1 MRFILIPFAFFIF
14 FKNAAAQNLFSTTS
28 IKDIRLTFPQKD
40 WDKFLDSVKKTEG
53 EARLKG
59 ALSVDNQRFENV
71 GVRYKGN
78 SSYFASRKKGSAK
91 LPFNIKLE
99 KKQKIEGKYQTLKLS
114 NINRDA
120 SFIREALAYDI
131 IRTYMPAPQCNF
143 ARVYVNDKLMG
154 LYNSVESIDDDFVK
168 NHFDIPKKSGYGW
181 LVKCDP
187 EWQAQTP
194 KNCPPSEKA
203 ALVYMGDD
211 STCYKPFYDVD
222 KEGSW
227 KDFIGFIKTL
237 NQNPEKVEAIL
248 NTDQTLWM
256 LALNTV
262 LVNLDSYNGL
272 FSHNYYMMKGADG
285 RFMPIIWDVNQSF
298 GCFPFDG
305 SANTNS
311 LSIPELQQHNPML
324 HADNPKR
331 PLIMN
336 LLKIPT
342 YRKIYIAK
350 IKTILKDW
358 FENGKYLTRAKEL
371 AALIDK
377 AVKEDENKHF
387 SYDDF
392 KKNMFTAVGE
402 GNERVIGIEE
412 LMSKRIEFLK
422 SYPLLNKNTPE
433 ITEKATVTTEGDK
446 TTIKVKVKDAMR
458 AFVGFQTGKYAPV
471 RYMPMF
477 DDGQHNDGSAGD
489 GIYGVV
495 IDKKE
500 KLEFIIMVE
509 SDDSVLIA
517 SDVKQSY

>member
-1 MRFILIPFAFFIF
+1 MRFILFFFTSIIF
-14 FKNAAAQNLFSTTS
+14 IKNTAAQNLFSTTTV
-28 IKDIRLTFPQKD
+28 KDIRLTFPQKD

-53 EARLKG
+53 EARLNSS
-59 ALSVDNQRFENV
+59 LTIDNQRFENV

-78 SSYFASRKKGSAK
+78 SSYFATRKKGNNK
-91 LPFNIKLE
+91 LPFNIKLD

-143 ARVYVNDKLMG
+143 ARVYVNGKLMG
-154 LYNSVESIDDDFVK
+154 LYNNVESIDDDFVK
-168 NHFDIPKKSGYGW
+168 NRFDIPKKSGYGW

-187 EWQAQTP
+187 EWQAEAS
-194 KNCPPSEKA
+194 KSCPPSEKA

-211 STCYKPFYDVD
+211 STCYKPFYEVD
-222 KEGSW
+222 KGGSW

-272 FSHNYYMMKGADG
+272 FSHNYYMMKGTDG
-285 RFMPIIWDVNQSF
+285 RFTPIIWDVNQSF
-298 GCFPFDG
+298 GCFSFDG
-305 SANTNS
+305 SSNANP
-311 LSIPELQQHNPML
+311 LSISELQQHNPML

-371 AALIDK
+371 AALIDN
-377 AVKEDENKHF
+377 AVKEDPNKHY
-387 SYDDF
+387 SYEDV
-392 KKNMFTAVGE
+392 KKNIVSAVGE
-402 GNERVIGIEE
+402 GSERVIGIEE
-412 LMSKRIEFLK
+412 LMSKRVEYLK
-422 SYPLLNKNTPE
+422 SHPLFNKNTPE

-446 TTIKVKVKDAMR
+446 TTIKVKAKDAIR
-458 AFVGFQTGKYAPV
+458 AFVGFQMRKYAPV

-477 DDGQHNDGSAGD
+477 DDGNHNDGAAGD
-489 GIYGVV
+489 GVFALV

-509 SDDSVLIA
+509 SDDSVIIA
-517 SDVKQSY
+517 SETKQSF